1 MDFFIKINLIIE
13 KLKKKSKN
21 CCFSTA
27 HAQGAE
33 FRRHLYACFHV
44 YKRRSL
50 ENRALLSSGLPKI

>member
-13 KLKKKSKN
+13 KIQKSKN

-33 FRRHLYACFHV
+33 FRMQICT
-44 YKRRSL
+44 
-50 ENRALLSSGLPKI
+50 RAFTCTRGGV